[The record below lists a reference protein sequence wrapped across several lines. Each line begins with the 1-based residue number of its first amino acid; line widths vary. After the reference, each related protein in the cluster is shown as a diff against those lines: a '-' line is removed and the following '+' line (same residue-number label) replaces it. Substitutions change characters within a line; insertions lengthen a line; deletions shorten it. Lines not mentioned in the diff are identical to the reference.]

1 MEKVYWEVRATTI
14 NGAHG
19 ITYSPILDSTK
30 DAELWRMK
38 HIIENPDDY
47 ITFSLRKENGKPYT
61 TGIGCL
67 VTEVW
72 AGHELSC

>member
-1 MEKVYWEVRATTI
+1 MEKVYWDVTAI
-14 NGAHG
+14 N
-19 ITYSPILDSTK
+19 INKERRNTFSPLFGSTK
-30 DAELWRMK
+30 YAELWRMRY
-38 HIIENPDDY
+38 IIENQNDY

-61 TGIGCL
+61 TSIGCL

>member
-1 MEKVYWEVRATTI
+1 MEKVYWDVTATTI
-14 NGAHG
+14 NG
-19 ITYSPILDSTK
+19 TRSSTCSPLLDSTK

-38 HIIENPDDY
+38 YIIENPDDR

-61 TGIGCL
+61 TSIGCL

-72 AGHELSC
+72 AGHEFSC

>member
-1 MEKVYWEVRATTI
+1 MEKIYWDVTAI
-14 NGAHG
+14 NLNEERRN
-19 ITYSPILDSTK
+19 TFSPLFDSTK
-30 DAELWRMK
+30 DVELWRMK
-38 HIIENPDDY
+38 FIIENPDDH

>member
-1 MEKVYWEVRATTI
+1 MEKVYWTVTAI
-14 NGAHG
+14 N
-19 ITYSPILDSTK
+19 TDNERRNTFSLLFDSTK

-38 HIIENPDDY
+38 FIIENPDDY

-72 AGHELSC
+72 AGHELSL

>member
-1 MEKVYWEVRATTI
+1 MGKVYWDVTAITV
-14 NGAHG
+14 NGARG
-19 ITYSPILDSTK
+19 TACSPLLDTTK

-38 HIIENPDDY
+38 YIIENPDDH
-47 ITFSLRKENGKPYT
+47 ITFTLRKENGKPYT
-61 TGIGCL
+61 TSIGCL